1 MSVEAG
7 AGGIPAK
14 EPAPS
19 AGSKSPSAFRTITE
33 VASELDL
40 PQHVLRFWETKFPQI
55 RPMKRRGGRRY
66 YRPEDVVLLREV
78 RRLLYV
84 EGYTIRGVQ
93 KLLRQQSRRAL
104 AQPPVQP
111 GEAHEA
117 DGEDAAAETA
127 GEAAP
132 PAPGPGPGLA
142 DAAPLTPLEAAAEAA
157 APSQPPKWRR
167 DMEMSTL
174 LRKELY
180 TLLCELEEL
189 RALLPDPGRD
199 RAGEPGG

>member
-1 MSVEAG
+1 MSVETG

-19 AGSKSPSAFRTITE
+19 AGSKSPGAFRTITE
-33 VASELDL
+33 VAAELDL

-93 KLLRQQSRRAL
+93 KLLRQQSRRSL
-104 AQPPVQP
+104 AQPPEHP
-111 GEAHEA
+111 GEAEEA
-117 DGEDAAAETA
+117 DGDAAEAEVG

-132 PAPGPGPGLA
+132 RPTPPPGLA
-142 DAAPLTPLEAAAEAA
+142 DATPLTPLEAAAEAA

-167 DMEMSTL
+167 DMEMSTV

-180 TLLCELEEL
+180 ALLCELEEL

-199 RAGEPGG
+199 RSGERGG

>member
-1 MSVEAG
+1 
-7 AGGIPAK
+7 
-14 EPAPS
+14 
-19 AGSKSPSAFRTITE
+19 
-33 VASELDL
+33 
-40 PQHVLRFWETKFPQI
+40 

-104 AQPPVQP
+104 ARPPMRP
-111 GEAHEA
+111 EGAEEGEWEEPDDEA
-117 DGEDAAAETA
+117 VGEEASASAAA
-127 GEAAP
+127 AA
-132 PAPGPGPGLA
+132 PGLA
-142 DAAPLTPLEAAAEAA
+142 EAAPLTPLEAAAEAA

-167 DMEMSTL
+167 DMEMSTV

-189 RALLPDPGRD
+189 RALLPTAGR
-199 RAGEPGG
+199 EPSDD

>member
-1 MSVEAG
+1 MNTGMGAEAV
-7 AGGIPAK
+7 PAN
-14 EPAPS
+14 EPAPA

-93 KLLRQQSRRAL
+93 KLLRQQSRRAP
-104 AQPPVQP
+104 AQAPAPPDSAEDAEGEGVGQRP
-111 GEAHEA
+111 GEALRA
-117 DGEDAAAETA
+117 ALGE
-127 GEAAP
+127 
-132 PAPGPGPGLA
+132 GLA
-142 DAAPLTPLEAAAEAA
+142 DAAPLTPLEAATEAA

-167 DMEMSTL
+167 DMEMSTV

-180 TLLCELEEL
+180 ALLCELEEL
-189 RALLPDPGRD
+189 RALLPDPGREPSD
-199 RAGEPGG
+199 EAGA

>member
-1 MSVEAG
+1 MSVDA
-7 AGGIPAK
+7 IPAK
-14 EPAPS
+14 DPAPS
-19 AGSKSPSAFRTITE
+19 AGVKSPSAFRTITE

-84 EGYTIRGVQ
+84 DGYTIRGVQ

-104 AQPPVQP
+104 ARPPVP
-111 GEAHEA
+111 PEGAEAADEPEAREA
-117 DGEDAAAETA
+117 DDEGAGEDAAAADQTVAATPAAVTA
-127 GEAAP
+127 I
-132 PAPGPGPGLA
+132 
-142 DAAPLTPLEAAAEAA
+142 EAAAEAA
-157 APSQPPKWRR
+157 APSPPPKWRR
-167 DMEMSTL
+167 DMEMSTV

-180 TLLCELEEL
+180 ALLCELEEL
-189 RALLPDPGRD
+189 SALLPANIRNRPD
-199 RAGEPGG
+199 EPET

>member
-1 MSVEAG
+1 MSVEMSAG
-7 AGGIPAK
+7 AFPAK
-14 EPAPS
+14 DPAPS
-19 AGSKSPSAFRTITE
+19 AGTKSPSAFRTITE

-104 AQPPVQP
+104 ARPPMRP
-111 GEAHEA
+111 EGAEEGEWEEPDDEA
-117 DGEDAAAETA
+117 VGEEASASAAA
-127 GEAAP
+127 AA
-132 PAPGPGPGLA
+132 PGLA
-142 DAAPLTPLEAAAEAA
+142 EAAPLTPLEAAAEAA

-167 DMEMSTL
+167 DMEMSTV

-189 RALLPDPGRD
+189 RALLPTAGR
-199 RAGEPGG
+199 EPSDD